1 MIAMPP
7 VRRALLWAG
16 AVLLSTASVRNAGAD
31 VIHHGPAE
39 LRQGA
44 PGDAGA
50 NTYVSAR
57 GFQNIQRRDLN
68 GDGEIDLVFTQDHN
82 ADYAPDAMIYWGGP
96 DGPQSLEPELP
107 GLRSPYTLL
116 KHAQQALQRVS
127 WLPSLGGGRG
137 VIADLNNDGYPD
149 IVSGNMMHNFRHD
162 MPAYIY
168 WGGADGY
175 RESARTILPAYIAS
189 GVAVGDFNEDGLPDI
204 ALANQGFERGFDQRF
219 GEPLNHRASFIY
231 WGHVEGFAVARRTS
245 VPTVAAADVASG
257 DYNGDGH
264 LDLAF
269 VNNFHDEQ
277 CVYVYWGDGTGRF
290 HEGARQVLAL
300 NAAAPTGGRALEL
313 HTAHA
318 ADLNGD
324 GLCDLLVGGSTAAF
338 IFPGA
343 KTGLPSAPAT
353 ILPADNARAF
363 EVADLNRDG
372 RPDLVVANAGVE
384 PAQPKSII
392 YWGGQ
397 GGFSAEHTTAV
408 ATRGAQA
415 VKSAD
420 LNGDGFPD
428 LVFGNVSLSRGEPA
442 QIFWG
447 GATGYSD
454 LRRRDLQAFGAMGVG
469 VADLNR
475 DSHPDLL
482 LLNHLSSTG
491 ETALPTSIYWGNP
504 GHDYGAN
511 AATHLFPGGYMMH
524 ASADFDDDGHPDLL
538 LVTEGRPWIWWGA
551 PDGYSAE
558 RRTLLPV
565 TALPGGDGVLG
576 LGVADLDR
584 DGWLDVVCAG
594 RAPKES
600 GPRAIIAY
608 GGPGRFGAARTE
620 TFSLAGGPATV
631 GATVVTVADLNQ
643 DGHLDLVFPLQ
654 DIAKVEI
661 RWGDGKGFAVS
672 RVTTLDN
679 NGGSQ
684 ATVADLD
691 GDGWLDLILTSGLLG
706 RREPGDPV
714 VGGTGIKGTTRNS
727 RAFIYWGN
735 RAWDATERTALEC
748 YNALDV
754 TVADLNRDGHLD
766 LAFSSYISE
775 TTREL
780 PAFIYWGDGTRAYNE
795 RRRTLIDAASS
806 ASVDALD
813 LNRDGWPELIVTNH
827 QRNFSHL
834 SGSYLYW
841 GGPEGYSPLRR
852 TLVPSIG
859 AHLDAMVDAGNIRSR
874 SLEWDLVSVP
884 VETPRGARFDRLR
897 WSAALAS
904 GTGVKFQ
911 VRTAAAPAELARA
924 AWSGPEGAGSFY
936 TVSDQRL
943 AGLAPDH
950 GWLQYRAVLTSGD
963 GANSALLREVEIVTA
978 RR

>member
-1 MIAMPP
+1 MSPLPP
-7 VRRALLWAG
+7 VRLALLFAG
-16 AVLLSTASVRNAGAD
+16 TALSFTALVRNAGAD
-31 VIHHGPAE
+31 IIRHGPAE
-39 LRQGA
+39 FRQGT

-50 NTYVSAR
+50 NTYVSAH
-57 GFQNIQRRDLN
+57 GFQNIHRRDLN
-68 GDGEIDLVFTQDHN
+68 GDGEIDLVFAQDHN

-107 GLRSPYTLL
+107 ELRSPYTRL
-116 KHAQQALQRVS
+116 KHAEQALKRVT

-137 VIADLNNDGYPD
+137 VIADLNNDGHPD

-189 GVAVGDFNEDGLPDI
+189 GVAVGDYNEDGLPDI
-204 ALANQGFERGFDQRF
+204 ALANQGFERGFDRRF
-219 GEPLNHRASFIY
+219 GEPVNHRASFIY
-231 WGHVEGFAVARRTS
+231 WGHVEGFAVTRRST

-277 CVYVYWGDGTGRF
+277 SVYVYWGDGTGRF
-290 HEGARQVLAL
+290 HDGARQVLDL
-300 NAAAPTGGRALEL
+300 NAVAPAGGRALEL

-318 ADLNGD
+318 ADLNRD
-324 GLCDLLVGGSTAAF
+324 GLSDLTVGGSTAVF
-338 IFPGA
+338 LFPGA
-343 KTGLPSAPAT
+343 KAGFPSVPEA

-363 EVADLNRDG
+363 EAADLNRDG

-384 PAQPKSII
+384 PAQPKSMV
-392 YWGGQ
+392 YWGGER
-397 GGFSAEHTTAV
+397 GFSADRATAL

-420 LNGDGFPD
+420 LNGDGFTD
-428 LVFGNVSLSRGEPA
+428 LVFGNVNQSRGEPA

-447 GATGYSD
+447 GAAGYSD

-469 VADLNR
+469 IADLNR

-504 GHDYGAN
+504 EHIYGAN
-511 AATHLFPGGYMMH
+511 AATHLFPGGYMMY
-524 ASADFDDDGHPDLL
+524 AVADFDDDGYADLL
-538 LVTEGRPWIWWGA
+538 LVTQGRPWIWWGG
-551 PDGYSAE
+551 PEGYAAE
-558 RRTLLPV
+558 RRTPLPV
-565 TALPGGDGVLG
+565 ATLPGGDGVLG

-584 DGWLDVVCAG
+584 DGWLDIVCAG

-608 GGPGRFGAARTE
+608 GGPGRFQTARTE
-620 TFSLAGGPATV
+620 AFPLAGGPATV

-643 DGHLDLVFPLQ
+643 DGRLDLIFPLQ

-661 RWGDGKGFAVS
+661 RWGGGPGFAAA
-672 RVTTLDN
+672 RATTLDN

-684 ATVADLD
+684 AAVADLD
-691 GDGWLDLILTSGLLG
+691 GDGRLDLVLTSGLLG

-735 RAWDATERTALEC
+735 RDWDATERTALEC

-754 TVADLNRDGHLD
+754 TVSDLNKDGHLD

-780 PAFIYWGDGTRAYNE
+780 PAFIYWGDGTRAYTE
-795 RRRTLIDAASS
+795 RRRSLIDAASS
-806 ASVDALD
+806 ASMDALD
-813 LNRDGWPELIVTNH
+813 LNRDGWPDLIVTNH

-841 GGPEGYSPLRR
+841 GGPEGYSIGRR

-859 AHLDAMVDAGNIRSR
+859 AHLDAMVDAGNIRDR
-874 SLEWDLVSVP
+874 ALAWDLVSVP
-884 VETPRGARFDRLR
+884 VGAPQGAKFDRLR
-897 WSAALAS
+897 WSAAAAP

-911 VRTAAAPAELARA
+911 VRTAASPAGLAGA
-924 AWSGPEGAGSFY
+924 AWSGPDGAGSFY
-936 TVSDQRL
+936 TISDRSL
-943 AGLAPDH
+943 TGLNPDH
-950 GWLQYRAVLTSGD
+950 AWLQYRAVLTSGD
-963 GANSALLREVEIVTA
+963 GANSALLHEVEIVTA
-978 RR
+978 GR